1 MSVFRQIQTTYWED
15 VYVEDLEPEE
25 KLLFLYLLTNTHTR
39 QCGVYEISIRA
50 ISIDTGL
57 SKEDV
62 KKVMDQ
68 LIEAGK
74 IQYNDANKEIYIV
87 NWLKYN
93 SAKSPKVASL
103 VDKEIKDIK
112 TPEFESEVITRCKE
126 LEYPIKTKY
135 EPKDNVSIGYGYST
149 DSLSIQERNNNNN
162 HNKNNN
168 NNHNNNHNNNAGE
181 QATTAN
187 DSPVQKLIENYQNNF
202 GVVNPTIF
210 QTIEAD
216 YSDFGYELVEEAMKR
231 AAVDN
236 KGYRYAQGIL
246 KNWEKKNIKTLEDV
260 KAEDVAFANRQKGGR
275 KLVQRETLPD
285 WAQDNNAKQPAKTS
299 KPASPEEIQ
308 RQLAKLKA
316 RKEG

>member
-15 VYVEDLEPEE
+15 VYVEDLKPEK
-25 KLLFLYLLTNTHTR
+25 KLLFLYLLTNTHTK

-112 TPEFESEVITRCKE
+112 TPEFESEVIMRCKE
-126 LEYPIKTKY
+126 LGYPIKTKY
-135 EPKDNVSIGYGYST
+135 KPKDTVSIEYG
-149 DSLSIQERNNNNN
+149 
-162 HNKNNN
+162 
-168 NNHNNNHNNNAGE
+168 
-181 QATTAN
+181 
-187 DSPVQKLIENYQNNF
+187 
-202 GVVNPTIF
+202 
-210 QTIEAD
+210 
-216 YSDFGYELVEEAMKR
+216 
-231 AAVDN
+231 
-236 KGYRYAQGIL
+236 
-246 KNWEKKNIKTLEDV
+246 
-260 KAEDVAFANRQKGGR
+260 
-275 KLVQRETLPD
+275 
-285 WAQDNNAKQPAKTS
+285 
-299 KPASPEEIQ
+299 
-308 RQLAKLKA
+308 
-316 RKEG
+316 

>member
-15 VYVEDLEPEE
+15 VYVEDLKPEK
-25 KLLFLYLLTNTHTR
+25 KLLFLYLLTNTHTK

-112 TPEFESEVITRCKE
+112 TPEFESEVIMRCKE
-126 LEYPIKTKY
+126 LGYPIKTKY
-135 EPKDNVSIGYGYST
+135 KPKDTVSIEYGYGM

-162 HNKNNN
+162 KNNN
-168 NNHNNNHNNNAGE
+168 NNHNNNQNNNAGE

-216 YSDFGYELVEEAMKR
+216 CSDFGYELVEEAMKR

-275 KLVQRETLPD
+275 KPVQRETLPD
-285 WAQDNNAKQPAKTS
+285 WAQDNNVKQPAKS
-299 KPASPEEIQ
+299 SNPASPEEIQ

>member
-1 MSVFRQIQTTYWED
+1 MSLFRQIQTTYWGD

-25 KLLFLYLLTNTHTR
+25 KLLFLYFLTNEHTR

-50 ISIDTGL
+50 ISNDTGL

-62 KKVMDQ
+62 KVIMNR
-68 LIEAGK
+68 LIEDEK
-74 IQYNDANKEIYIV
+74 IQYNNANKEIYIV

-112 TPEFESEVITRCKE
+112 TPEFESEVIKRSQE
-126 LEYPIKTKY
+126 LRYPIKTKY
-135 EPKDNVSIGYGYST
+135 ETKDTVSIGYGYSM
-149 DSLSIQERNNNNN
+149 DSLSIQKRNNNN
-162 HNKNNN
+162 NKNNN
-168 NNHNNNHNNNAGE
+168 NNHNNNQNNNAGK
-181 QATTAN
+181 QAAAG

-210 QTIEAD
+210 QAIEAD
-216 YSDFGYELVEEAMKR
+216 HSDFGYELVEEAMKR

-246 KNWEKKNIKTLEDV
+246 KNWEKKNIKSLEDV

-275 KLVQRETLPD
+275 KPIQRETLPE
-285 WAQDNNAKQPAKTS
+285 WAQDNVSSKPVKTS
-299 KPASPEEIQ
+299 RSASPEEIQ